1 MYIILFERGNE
12 FEFEGQ
18 SRFDFVRTHKLKEAM
33 MAQNPTI
40 GAVVEEKHYLLPI
53 PVTELD
59 ANKLSEQTL
68 GW

>member
-1 MYIILFERGNE
+1 MKDNVVLVL
-12 FEFEGQ
+12 
-18 SRFDFVRTHKLKEAM
+18 VRTHKLKEAM

-59 ANKLSEQTL
+59 ANKLLEQTP